1 MAAKKL
7 TAIAGALA
15 LFAFLGAL
23 AWTGPME
30 DGAGRHEAFFRAIVN
45 GMIGLFG
52 TQGAAAVFLGA
63 GVSLAG
69 LIYFGP
75 QRE

>member
-23 AWTGPME
+23 AWTGPMA